1 MSSCSPYRRACRT
14 RARSTAADRCLRLAF
29 GVPSGRRYNLGLGH
43 NDVKGVRVIQVC
55 RPVREIEELLS
66 NDEVSSSVT
75 DVRLA
80 DGRIH
85 YNILRNGDPYSFSE
99 EPSSAFVA
107 LRVIGATLTS
117 IELKDGNVYYTLAE
131 VEQAYTPGG
140 FLERDWW
147 IRDGIAR
154 TLTGVHLAGDGLDY
168 EVLDGGQPAVVHQ
181 PEESVLGALRIL
193 GVRIVG
199 VEFKGGFVHYSLAES
214 T

>member
-1 MSSCSPYRRACRT
+1 
-14 RARSTAADRCLRLAF
+14 
-29 GVPSGRRYNLGLGH
+29 
-43 NDVKGVRVIQVC
+43 
-55 RPVREIEELLS
+55 
-66 NDEVSSSVT
+66 VT

-85 YNILRNGDPYSFSE
+85 YDILRNGKPYSFSE

-117 IELKDGNVYYTLAE
+117 VELKDDNLYYTLAG
-131 VEQAYTPGG
+131 VDQAYMPDG

-147 IRDGIAR
+147 RRDGIIR
-154 TLTGVHLAGDGLDY
+154 TLTGVRLAGDGLDY
-168 EVLDGGQPAVVHQ
+168 EVLDGGQPRVVHET
-181 PEESVLGALRIL
+181 EESALEALRIL

-199 VEFKGGFVHYSLAES
+199 VEFKGNQVYYSLAES